1 MALLTRGGGP
11 SSPRRAGAAVLV
23 AFVALASLPTGAAGA
38 QPSENEVKA
47 AFLFNFTKFVEWPE
61 RFLGPVESPFA
72 FCLFGETTVA
82 ESLEEAVRGRHVRG
96 RPAVVRRASDLA
108 DLGGCRILFVGRSEA
123 GRVSEVV
130 AALRDRPVL
139 TVGDHAGFVG
149 AGGMIELVL
158 RQRRVRFRV
167 DHSAASRAGLA
178 ISAKL
183 LGLAERVL
191 VADGGAALRWPEAE
205 R

>member
-1 MALLTRGGGP
+1 MALLTRGGGR
-11 SSPRRAGAAVLV
+11 SSPRRAGAAALL
-23 AFVALASLPTGAAGA
+23 ALLASLPTGAAGA

-47 AFLFNFTKFVEWPE
+47 AFLFSFTKFVEWPE
-61 RFLGPVESPFA
+61 RLLGPVETPFA
-72 FCLFGETTVA
+72 FCLLGESPLG
-82 ESLEEAVRGRHVRG
+82 EPLEEAVRGKHVRG

-123 GRVSEVV
+123 GRISEVV

-149 AGGMIELVL
+149 AGGMVEFVL

-167 DHSAASRAGLA
+167 DQSAASRAGLA

-191 VADGGAALRWPEAE
+191 VADGGAALRRPEAE

>member
-1 MALLTRGGGP
+1 MALLTRRGGA
-11 SSPRRAGAAVLV
+11 SSPRRAGAAALL
-23 AFVALASLPTGAAGA
+23 ALLASLATGAAGA

-47 AFLFNFTKFVEWPE
+47 AFLFSFAKFVEWPE
-61 RFLGPVESPFA
+61 GLLGPVETPFA
-72 FCLFGETTVA
+72 FCLLGESA
-82 ESLEEAVRGRHVRG
+82 LDEPLEEAVRGKHVRG
-96 RPAVVRRASDLA
+96 RPAVVHRASDLA

-123 GRVSEVV
+123 GRLSEIV

-149 AGGMIELVL
+149 AGGMIEFVL
-158 RQRRVRFRV
+158 RQRRVRFRI
-167 DHSAASRAGLA
+167 DQGASSRAGLA

-191 VADGGAALRWPEAE
+191 VADGGAALRRPEAE

>member
-1 MALLTRGGGP
+1 MALLIRGGGA
-11 SSPRRAGAAVLV
+11 SSPRRAGAAALLAVL
-23 AFVALASLPTGAAGA
+23 ATLATGAAGA

-47 AFLFNFTKFVEWPE
+47 AFLFSFTKFVEWPE
-61 RFLGPVESPFA
+61 RLLGPAQAPFA
-72 FCLFGETTVA
+72 FCLLGESA
-82 ESLEEAVRGRHVRG
+82 LGEPLEEAVRGKQVRG
-96 RPAVVRRASDLA
+96 RPAVVRRAADLA

-149 AGGMIELVL
+149 AGGMIEFVL
-158 RQRRVRFRV
+158 RERRVRFRI
-167 DHSAASRAGLA
+167 DQSAAARAGLA

-191 VADGGAALRWPEAE
+191 VAEGGAAFRRVEAE

>member
-1 MALLTRGGGP
+1 MALLIRGGGA
-11 SSPRRAGAAVLV
+11 SSPRRAGAAALLAVL
-23 AFVALASLPTGAAGA
+23 ATLAGAAGA

-47 AFLFNFTKFVEWPE
+47 AFLFSFTKFVEWPE
-61 RFLGPVESPFA
+61 HLLGSAQAPFA
-72 FCLFGETTVA
+72 FCLLGESPLG
-82 ESLEEAVRGRHVRG
+82 EPLEEAVRGKQVRG
-96 RPAVVRRASDLA
+96 RPAVVRRAADLA

-149 AGGMIELVL
+149 AGGMIEFVL
-158 RQRRVRFRV
+158 RERRVRFRI
-167 DHSAASRAGLA
+167 DQSAAARAGLA

-191 VADGGAALRWPEAE
+191 VADGGAAFRRPEAE